1 MIDRHLRRW
10 TRRTLLQVAA
20 LSLGGTVLACDSQR
34 DQPPAGGGDS
44 GTPPGGAPGTPR
56 AGDQGTAPVIT
67 APTLPPR
74 IAGAAPQC
82 LVTKTAGLPPGYVPN
97 DLTPLPGRLL
107 ASDGVLLRP
116 AAADAVV
123 RLIDAAGREKYTL
136 FVLSGFRS
144 YQEQERVLRTE
155 IERFG
160 KEVAEKQVAPP
171 GHSEHQLGLAADIT
185 SGRDPYGLRSEFG
198 DEPEGRWLAANAA
211 SFGFVISY
219 PQGKQAVTGYI
230 YEPWH
235 IRYVGTPLAE
245 EVAASGLTL
254 TEFLPKYNLAGGCP

>member
-1 MIDRHLRRW
+1 
-10 TRRTLLQVAA
+10 LQVAA
-20 LSLGGTVLACDSQR
+20 LGLGGMVLACDRQR
-34 DQPPAGGGDS
+34 DQPPAGRGDT
-44 GTPPGGAPGTPR
+44 GTPRGAVAPTPR
-56 AGDQGTAPVIT
+56 AGSEGTAPAST

-74 IAGAAPQC
+74 IAGAEPQC
-82 LVTKTAGLPPGYVPN
+82 LVTKTVGLPSGYVPD

-107 ASDGVLLRP
+107 ASDGVRLRP
-116 AAADAVV
+116 PAADAVV
-123 RLIDAAGREKYTL
+123 RLIDAAGREKHTL

-144 YQEQERVLRTE
+144 YQEQERVLRDE
-155 IERFG
+155 VERFG
-160 KEVAEKQVAPP
+160 KEKAEKQVAPP

-198 DEPEGRWLAANAA
+198 EEPEGRWLAANAA

-219 PQGKQAVTGYI
+219 PQGKEAVTGYI

-254 TEFLPKYNLAGGCP
+254 TEFLPKYNLTGGCP